1 MSTQGDKSPEELRS
15 DIAQTREELG
25 DTVEALAAKTDVKA
39 RARER
44 VEELKSTAFAKRD
57 ELKSTAFA
65 KRDELTAKVK
75 DATPGG
81 NGGGAAAAGGGE
93 GGAPGSASTASSAQ
107 VKAKEASQQ
116 AMTFARQNP
125 IPVAVAGGVLL
136 GFLVAR
142 ATGR

>member
-44 VEELKSTAFAKRD
+44 VE

>member
-81 NGGGAAAAGGGE
+81 NGGGAAAGGGA